1 MLPDWLHQR
10 ASLTPE
16 RWALAASGARWNFR
30 ELNERATDAAVWLKT
45 LGVQSGERVAVL
57 ARNSA
62 HYAVM
67 VHAISRAG
75 AVLAPLNTRL
85 TSAELSWQINHLSA
99 KLLLTDK
106 ALLPTAQAVAQQTST
121 QLERLDQDF
130 TFDLSANS
138 PVPAA
143 PTQTGQAAS
152 RVTRYTPPFNLS
164 NTHSILFTSGTTGQ
178 PKGAQLTF
186 GNHFFSAVGSALN
199 LGLHAEDVWL
209 ACLPL
214 FHVGGLSILL
224 RGVMYGI
231 PVVVHES
238 FDAVTVNRAI
248 ADERITIISVVS
260 IMLQRMLEAGLGAQP
275 TSLRCVL
282 LGGGPAP
289 RPLLEA
295 CAARGLPV
303 VQTYGL
309 TEAASQVATLAPED
323 ALRKLGSAGKP
334 LLPTELKIENPD
346 ASGVGE
352 IVVRGPTVTPGYYA
366 NTEAT
371 ANVLRDGWL
380 HTGDMGYLDDEGYLY
395 VLDRRDDLI
404 ISGGENVYP
413 AEIEA
418 VLLSHPAIAEAGV
431 TGVEDTRWG
440 QVPVAYVV
448 LRSGESVTETEAKDF
463 CAARLAKYK
472 IPSKIFFTEA
482 LPRNTAGKLLRRK
495 LKDL

>member
-16 RWALAASGARWNFR
+16 RLALVASGARWNFW
-30 ELNERATDAAVWLKT
+30 ELNAHVSGAAAWLQT
-45 LGVQSGERVAVL
+45 LGVQSSERVAVL

-62 HYAVM
+62 NYVVL

-75 AVLAPLNTRL
+75 AVLVPLNTRL
-85 TSAELSWQINHLSA
+85 TPAELLWQINHLGA
-99 KLLLTDK
+99 KLLLIDE
-106 ALLPTAQAVAQQTST
+106 AHAQTAQVLAQQTPLRVESLN
-121 QLERLDQDF
+121 QNF
-130 TFDLSANS
+130 TEYEIRN
-138 PVPAA
+138 
-143 PTQTGQAAS
+143 
-152 RVTRYTPPFNLS
+152 TPLIPNPYSL
-164 NTHSILFTSGTTGQ
+164 TAIHSILFTSGTTGQ

-199 LGLHAEDVWL
+199 LGLHADDVWL

-224 RGVMYGI
+224 RGIIYGI

-238 FDAVTVNRAI
+238 FDEVEVNRAI
-248 ADERITIISVVS
+248 VDERVTIISVVS
-260 IMLQRMLEAGLGAQP
+260 AMLQKMLGAGLGAQP

-289 RPLLEA
+289 RPLLEE

-346 ASGVGE
+346 VGGVGE
-352 IVVRGPTVTPGYYA
+352 IVVRGLTVTPGYYA
-366 NTEAT
+366 NEQAT
-371 ANVLRDGWL
+371 AHVLREGWL
-380 HTGDMGYLDDEGYLY
+380 HTGDIGYLDDEGYLY

-431 TGVEDTRWG
+431 TGAEDARWG
-440 QVPVAYVV
+440 QVPVAYIA
-448 LRSGESVTETEAKDF
+448 LRAGETLTEIEVKEF
-463 CAARLAKYK
+463 CAARLARYK
-472 IPSKIFFTEA
+472 IPAQVKFVEA
-482 LPRNTAGKLLRRK
+482 LPRNAAGKLLRRA
-495 LKDL
+495 LK

>member
-1 MLPDWLHQR
+1 MTSVPDWLHQR

-16 RWALAASGARWNFR
+16 RLSLVVSGARWNFR
-30 ELNERATDAAVWLKT
+30 ELNERANGAAAWLQN

-62 HYAVM
+62 HYTVI
-67 VHAISRAG
+67 VHALSRAG
-75 AVLAPLNTRL
+75 AVLVPLNTRL
-85 TSAELSWQINHLSA
+85 TPTELLWQIQHLSVR
-99 KLLLTDK
+99 LLLTDE
-106 ALLPTAQAVAQQTST
+106 ALLPTAQVIAQQAVI
-121 QLERLDQDF
+121 QVERLELLLHTSHF
-130 TFDLSANS
+130 TLHAL
-138 PVPAA
+138 
-143 PTQTGQAAS
+143 
-152 RVTRYTPPFNLS
+152 PFILS

-186 GNHFFSAVGSALN
+186 GNHFFSAVGSMLN
-199 LGLHAEDVWL
+199 LGLHADDVWL

-224 RGVMYGI
+224 RGVIYGI

-238 FDAVTVNRAI
+238 FDAAEVNRMIEA
-248 ADERITIISVVS
+248 EHVTIISVVS
-260 IMLQRMLEAGLGAQP
+260 TMLQRMLEAGLGAQP

-295 CAARGLPV
+295 CAARNLPV

-309 TEAASQVATLAPED
+309 TEAASQVATLPPED

-334 LLPTELKIENPD
+334 LLPTELKIEN
-346 ASGVGE
+346 AEANGVGE

-366 NTEAT
+366 NAEAT
-371 ANVLRDGWL
+371 AHVLREDWL
-380 HTGDMGYLDDEGYLY
+380 HTGDIGYLDDEGYLY
-395 VLDRRDDLI
+395 VLDRREDLI

-431 TGVEDTRWG
+431 AGAEDARWG

-448 LRSGESVTETEAKDF
+448 RRAGETLTETEIKDF

-482 LPRNTAGKLLRRK
+482 LPRNAAGKLLRRK
-495 LKDL
+495 LSASN